1 VQPCPS
7 VPEVAL
13 ELVDDVEALWLD
25 LASSDERA
33 PLPFWAFPW
42 AGGRGLARAV
52 LDQPALVAGRHVL
65 DVGTGSGLCALA
77 ALRAGARRAQG
88 VDVDPAAVEA
98 AARNAQHNGLALELA
113 CTDAFAG
120 AVPVPADVVLAGDLF
135 YERALALRAAAWL
148 AQASA
153 SGVMVLV
160 ADPGR
165 DHFPPPVPGARWRPL
180 TTVRLPTSPLVE
192 GSAHR
197 EVTIV
202 TLVSEHGLTAPAE

>member
-1 VQPCPS
+1 M
-7 VPEVAL
+7 AL
-13 ELVDDVEALWLD
+13 ELVDDVEALWLE
-25 LASSDERA
+25 LASGDERA

-42 AGGRGLARAV
+42 AGGRGLARAL
-52 LDQPALVAGRHVL
+52 LDQPALVAGRRVL

-77 ALRAGARRAQG
+77 ALRAGARRARG
-88 VDVDPAAVEA
+88 VDIDGAAVEA

-113 CTDAFAG
+113 CADAFVG
-120 AVPVPADVVLAGDLF
+120 VPVLADVVLAGDLF
-135 YERALALRAAAWL
+135 YERELALRAAAWL

-153 SGVMVLV
+153 SGVMVLA

-165 DHFPPPVPGARWRPL
+165 DHFPPPVLGARWRPL

-197 EVTIV
+197 AVTIV